1 MQIVNQCLFLESVH
15 SLILLMVIC
24 AFWQC
29 LKTLLSN
36 VLRSFFHSVHVQ
48 VFISLLWNLIVWI
61 CQKNKWKLKGSF
73 LYWNKVFLLSTCSLD
88 SSFSRLF
95 DNLFIKFVHL
105 IIIFHSS
112 LIACTCT
119 LESYGFQIHN
129 FQDFKGS

>member
-73 LYWNKVFLLSTCSLD
+73 LYWNKVFLLSTVWILLFLDYLIIYSL
-88 SSFSRLF
+88 S
-95 DNLFIKFVHL
+95 FVHL

>member
-1 MQIVNQCLFLESVH
+1 MFISRISSFINIINGHLCFLAMLENSAFQCFAIIFSFCT
-15 SLILLMVIC
+15 C
-24 AFWQC
+24 A
-29 LKTLLSN
+29 
-36 VLRSFFHSVHVQ
+36 

-73 LYWNKVFLLSTCSLD
+73 LYWNKVFLLSTVWILLFLDYLIIYSL
-88 SSFSRLF
+88 S
-95 DNLFIKFVHL
+95 FVHL

-119 LESYGFQIHN
+119 LESYDFQIHN